1 MLGLLG
7 SLLNNPITKAA
18 GELITAPGKRRAAQT
33 KARAKLAAAK
43 AENKQELALKVE
55 EWETIAARGLNDSW
69 KDEYV
74 TLVLTAPLVAIMI
87 GSLIFGLTGDT
98 RLLDGVE
105 RAMQIFK
112 SMGIDMG
119 NLIYV
124 VVLAAIGF
132 KALGRR

>member
-55 EWETIAARGLNDSW
+55 EWETIAARGLNDGW